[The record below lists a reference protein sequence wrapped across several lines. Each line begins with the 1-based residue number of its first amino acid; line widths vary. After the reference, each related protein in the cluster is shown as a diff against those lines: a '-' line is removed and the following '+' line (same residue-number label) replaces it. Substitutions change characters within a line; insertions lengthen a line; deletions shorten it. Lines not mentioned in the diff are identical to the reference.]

1 MNRRKLEQFLYI
13 KIQINM
19 NILIENGLIL
29 TMTAAKDSANIIFK
43 GSIVIE
49 GNNIKMVTD
58 DHSKIEDFKHA
69 HKTDITVIDA
79 SGKIVMPGLIN
90 AHTHVAMALLRSISD
105 DVPLM
110 EWLNQHIWPI
120 EGKMTSSDILIG
132 AKLGILE
139 MMLGGTTTFVD
150 MYPYE
155 EAVAEAA
162 EYAGIRAVVSPCVMD
177 FRMPHFEEDWKAVNK
192 RFSDSSLVKIAVG
205 PHAIYTCSDEN
216 MKRAVSL
223 SRESGS
229 IIHIHH
235 SETADEDHI
244 VREKYGIN
252 PTEYLLKAGVLE
264 RPTLAAHCVYMSDSD
279 IEIFA
284 KKSVSVAYNPQSNMK
299 LSSGIAPISRM
310 LSRGVNVAIGTDGA
324 ASNNDLDMWEEL
336 RTASL
341 LQKVATKDP
350 CVLPAYQVLRMATV
364 NGARAIGMEGK
375 LGVIANG
382 ALADVI
388 MIDINK
394 PHMFPHTNLIS
405 ELVYSCKASD
415 VDTVIING
423 KIVVED
429 GKCISMN
436 SDTICNEAQN
446 HLELLW

>member
-1 MNRRKLEQFLYI
+1 
-13 KIQINM
+13 M

-29 TMTAAKDSANIIFK
+29 TMTAVEDSADIIFK
-43 GSIVIE
+43 GSIGIE
-49 GNNIKMVTD
+49 GNSISMITD
-58 DHSKIEDFKHA
+58 DHSKIEDFKNA
-69 HKTDITVIDA
+69 HKKEITVIDA
-79 SGKIVMPGLIN
+79 NGKIVMPGLIN

-110 EWLNQHIWPI
+110 DWLNNHIWPI
-120 EGKMTSSDILIG
+120 EAKMGYNEILTG

-155 EAVAEAA
+155 EAVAEAS

-177 FRMPHFEEDWKAVNK
+177 FRMPHFEEDWKAINK
-192 RFSDSSLVKIAVG
+192 RFSGSSLVKLALG

-223 SRESGS
+223 SHESGS
-229 IIHIHH
+229 IINIHH
-235 SETADEDHI
+235 AETADEDKI
-244 VREKYGIN
+244 VREKYGMN

-264 RPTLAAHCVYMSDSD
+264 CPTLAAHCVYMSDSD

-284 KKSVSVAYNPQSNMK
+284 LKGVSVAYNPQSNMK
-299 LSSGIAPISRM
+299 LSSGIAPIAKM
-310 LSRGVNVAIGTDGA
+310 LSKGVNVAIGTDGA

-375 LGVIANG
+375 LGIIADG
-382 ALADVI
+382 ALADII

-405 ELVYSCKASD
+405 ELIYSCKASD

-423 KIVVED
+423 KIVVKD
-429 GKCISMN
+429 GRCVSMN
-436 SDTICNEAQN
+436 ASTICNEAQN
-446 HLELLW
+446 CIIRLS

>member
-1 MNRRKLEQFLYI
+1 
-13 KIQINM
+13 M
-19 NILIENGLIL
+19 NILIKNGLIL
-29 TMTAAKDSANIIFK
+29 TMTAGVNDADIIFK
-43 GSIVIE
+43 GSVGIE
-49 GNNIKMVTD
+49 GNNIIMVTD
-58 DHSKIEDFKHA
+58 DHSKIEDFKNV
-69 HKTDITVIDA
+69 HKKEITVIDA
-79 SGKIVMPGLIN
+79 TGKIVMPGLIN

-120 EGKMTSSDILIG
+120 EGKMTYADICTG
-132 AKLGILE
+132 AKLGMLE

-162 EYAGIRAVVSPCVMD
+162 EYAGIRAVVSPCAMD
-177 FRMPHFEEDWKAVNK
+177 FRMPHFEEDWKAVK
-192 RFSDSSLVKIAVG
+192 RRFSSSSLVKLAVG

-223 SRESGS
+223 SKEAGT

-235 SETADEDHI
+235 SETADEDKI
-244 VREKYGIN
+244 VREKYGMN

-279 IEIFA
+279 IDIFA
-284 KKSVSVAYNPQSNMK
+284 KKNVSVAYNPQSNMK
-299 LSSGIAPISRM
+299 LSSGIAPISKM
-310 LSRGVNVAIGTDGA
+310 LYRGVNVAIGTDGA

-350 CVLPAYQVLRMATV
+350 CVLPAYQVLQMATV

-423 KIVVED
+423 TITVLKGKSILINTKKICDEAQ
-429 GKCISMN
+429 KCIL
-436 SDTICNEAQN
+436 TLTN
-446 HLELLW
+446 H

>member
-1 MNRRKLEQFLYI
+1 
-13 KIQINM
+13 M
-19 NILIENGLIL
+19 NILIKNGLIL
-29 TMTAAKDSANIIFK
+29 TMTAGVNDADIIFK
-43 GSIVIE
+43 GSVGIE
-49 GNNIKMVTD
+49 GNNIIMVTD
-58 DHSKIEDFKHA
+58 DHSKIEDFKNV
-69 HKTDITVIDA
+69 HKKEITVIDA
-79 SGKIVMPGLIN
+79 TGKIVMPGLIN

-120 EGKMTSSDILIG
+120 EGKMTYADICTG
-132 AKLGILE
+132 AKLGMLE

-162 EYAGIRAVVSPCVMD
+162 EYAGIRAVVSPCAMD
-177 FRMPHFEEDWKAVNK
+177 FRMPHFEEDWKAVK
-192 RFSDSSLVKIAVG
+192 RRFSSSSLVKLAVG

-223 SRESGS
+223 SKEAGT

-235 SETADEDHI
+235 SETADEDKI
-244 VREKYGIN
+244 VREKYGMN

-279 IEIFA
+279 IDIFA
-284 KKSVSVAYNPQSNMK
+284 KKNVSVAYNPQSNMK
-299 LSSGIAPISRM
+299 LSSGIAPISKM
-310 LSRGVNVAIGTDGA
+310 LNRGVNVAIGTDGA

-350 CVLPAYQVLRMATV
+350 CVLPAYQVLQMATV

-382 ALADVI
+382 AIADVI
-388 MIDINK
+388 IIDINK

-415 VDTVIING
+415 VDIVIING

-429 GKCISMN
+429 GKCVSMN
-436 SDTICNEAQN
+436 ASTICNEAQN
-446 HLELLW
+446 HLELLR

>member
-162 EYAGIRAVVSPCVMD
+162 EYAGIRAVVSPCAMD
-177 FRMPHFEEDWKAVNK
+177 FRMSHFEEDWKAVNK

>member
-1 MNRRKLEQFLYI
+1 
-13 KIQINM
+13 M

-29 TMTAAKDSANIIFK
+29 TMTAGVNDADIIFK
-43 GSIVIE
+43 GSVGIE
-49 GNNIKMVTD
+49 GNNIIMITD
-58 DHSKIEDFKHA
+58 DHSKIEDFKSA
-69 HKTDITVIDA
+69 NKKEITVIDA

-120 EGKMTSSDILIG
+120 EGKMTYADICAG
-132 AKLGILE
+132 AKLGMLE

-162 EYAGIRAVVSPCVMD
+162 EYAGIRAVVSPCAMD
-177 FRMPHFEEDWKAVNK
+177 FRMPHFEEDWKAVK
-192 RFSDSSLVKIAVG
+192 RRFSSSSLVKLAVG

-223 SRESGS
+223 SKEAGT

-235 SETADEDHI
+235 SETADEDKI
-244 VREKYGIN
+244 VREKYGMN

-279 IEIFA
+279 IDIFA
-284 KKSVSVAYNPQSNMK
+284 KKNVSVAYNPQSNMK
-299 LSSGIAPISRM
+299 LSSGIAPISKM
-310 LSRGVNVAIGTDGA
+310 LYRGVNVAIGTDGA

-350 CVLPAYQVLRMATV
+350 CVLPAYQVLQMATV

-423 KIVVED
+423 TITVLKGKSILINTKKICDEAQ
-429 GKCISMN
+429 KCIL
-436 SDTICNEAQN
+436 TLTN
-446 HLELLW
+446 H

>member
-155 EAVAEAA
+155 EVVAEAA

-177 FRMPHFEEDWKAVNK
+177 FRMPHFEEDWKAINK
-192 RFSDSSLVKIAVG
+192 RFSGSSLVKLAVG

-375 LGVIANG
+375 LGIIADG

>member
-1 MNRRKLEQFLYI
+1 
-13 KIQINM
+13 M

-155 EAVAEAA
+155 EVVAEAA

-177 FRMPHFEEDWKAVNK
+177 FRMPHFEEDWKAINK
-192 RFSDSSLVKIAVG
+192 RFSGSSLVKLAVG

-375 LGVIANG
+375 LGIIADG